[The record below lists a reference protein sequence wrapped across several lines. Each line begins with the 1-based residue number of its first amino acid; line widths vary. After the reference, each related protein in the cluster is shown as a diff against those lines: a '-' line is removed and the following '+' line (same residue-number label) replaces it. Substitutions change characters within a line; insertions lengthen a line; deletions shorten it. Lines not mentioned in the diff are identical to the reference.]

1 MKIAQILFAG
11 AAMVALTP
19 AFAAA
24 QTAPKVVT
32 TVGAEGADVQ
42 AVVVTAERDYTAAT
56 APSKGA
62 LDETQPQ
69 SLITHKYIDQATP
82 EAGDYTTVVL
92 IAPSVAGVSQ
102 NGGGVGDTNTVTLRG
117 FQDGQ
122 FNVTFDG
129 IAFGDANDTTHHPAA
144 FFPSSTL
151 GAAVVDRGPGA
162 AGDLGQ
168 ANFGGAIHLFSQNVT
183 DAASASQKVTYG
195 SFNTQS
201 YVTSL
206 QSGQVAQ
213 LGGAKILLSLDER
226 SSDGELSYSS
236 GLAFNQTLKAVVP
249 VGDKFELTAFTSFN
263 YTRYYMSDVGGT
275 AAGAGITASQLQKY
289 GINFALNNI
298 PTDEHY
304 YKFNQVKKH
313 TDFNYLD
320 LKGDLGGGWTIEDQ
334 LYDYFYSNHTVST
347 QSNADDV
354 TAPPSPSSAPQ
365 NAANNA
371 NDIAG
376 YLKLNRYQ
384 TFGDILRINK
394 ELGFGKLRV
403 GALAESSW
411 ALRSLYN
418 VDLTTGAPDV
428 GATYAATPT
437 TNASYIEPSRWFQ
450 TQVFADFEWRPLA
463 NLTITPGIK
472 QLDYKRSINASVEG
486 AGWQANGSRT
496 YDKTLYFLTSN
507 YRLSNNLS
515 VYAQGATSFLIPPV
529 KTLAAKNGTT
539 AATQPQES
547 ATYQAGVVYSSGK
560 FSFDADIYR
569 INATNVLVNATKS
582 SCACYVNAGTGTYS
596 GVEAQGA
603 YTVGYGLTL
612 FANGSVNTAKN
623 TGGGMPQAFTNAP
636 KGTAAGG
643 ALFQKGPW
651 TATASA
657 KLVGAQLASDGSTHI
672 SAYTTIDASAAY
684 DFGRFKLK
692 LSGFNLGDHRALLDF
707 DGTYY
712 AYQVGRQVEL
722 TLQAKF

>member
-1 MKIAQILFAG
+1 MKITQILLTS

-168 ANFGGAIHLFSQNVT
+168 ANFGGAIHLFSQNVA

-236 GLAFNQTLKAVVP
+236 GIAFNQTLKAVVP

-275 AAGAGITASQLQKY
+275 VAGAGITAGQLQQN

-334 LYDYFYSNHTVST
+334 LYDYFYSNHTVSA
-347 QSNADDV
+347 QANNDNV
-354 TAPPSPSSAPQ
+354 TAPPSPSSAPSFGG
-365 NAANNA
+365 
-371 NDIAG
+371 NDIGG

-384 TFGDILRINK
+384 TFGNILRINK

-411 ALRSLYN
+411 ALRYLYN
-418 VDLTTGAPDV
+418 VDLTTGAPDT
-428 GATYAATPT
+428 GFGSAPG

-472 QLDYKRSINASVEG
+472 QLDYKRTINASVEG
-486 AGWQANGSRT
+486 SGQPAVGSRT

-515 VYAQGATSFLIPPV
+515 VYAQAATSFLIPPV
-529 KTLAAKNGTT
+529 KTLATKKGVT
-539 AATQPQES
+539 ASTQPQET

-560 FSFDADIYR
+560 FSFDADVYR
-569 INATNVLVNATKS
+569 INATNVLVNQNVAP
-582 SCACYVNAGTGTYS
+582 CWCYVNAGTGTYS

-623 TGGGMPQAFTNAP
+623 TGGGTPQAFQNSP

-651 TATASA
+651 TVTASA
-657 KLVGAQLASDGSTHI
+657 KLVGAQVSSNSTPV

-692 LSGFNLGDHRALLDF
+692 LSGFNLADHRALLDT

>member
-1 MKIAQILFAG
+1 MKLSHLLFVS

-19 AFAAA
+19 AAGLAA
-24 QTAPKVVT
+24 TAPQVVT

-144 FFPSSTL
+144 FFPSSTI

-168 ANFGGAIHLFSQNVT
+168 ANFGGAIHLFSQNVAN
-183 DAASASQKVTYG
+183 AAGASQKITYG

-201 YVTSL
+201 YVTTL
-206 QSGQVAQ
+206 QSGPVAQ
-213 LGGAKILLSLDER
+213 LGGTKLMLSLDER
-226 SSDGELSYSS
+226 SSDGELSHSS

-249 VGDKFELTAFTSFN
+249 IGDKFQLTAFTSFN
-263 YTRYYMSDVGGT
+263 YTRYYLSDVGGT

-334 LYDYFYSNHTVST
+334 LYDYFYSNHTEST

-354 TAPPSPSSAPQ
+354 MAPPSASSAPSFGG
-365 NAANNA
+365 
-371 NDIAG
+371 NDIGG

-384 TFGDILRINK
+384 TFGDILRVNK
-394 ELGFGKLRV
+394 DLGFGKLRV

-411 ALRSLYN
+411 AMRSLYN
-418 VDLTTGAPDV
+418 VDLTTGAPDY
-428 GATYAATPT
+428 GYGSAAG

-472 QLDYKRSINASVEG
+472 QLDYKRTINASVEG
-486 AGWQANGSRT
+486 SGQAAVGSRT

-507 YRLSNNLS
+507 YRLTDNLS

-529 KTLAAKNGTT
+529 KTLAAAGGTT
-539 AATQPQES
+539 AATQPQET

-569 INATNVLVNATKS
+569 INATNVLVNQTHTT
-582 SCACYVNAGTGTYS
+582 CQCYRNMGSGVYS

-623 TGGGMPQAFTNAP
+623 TNPGPGQSASAFQNAP

-643 ALFQKGPW
+643 ALFQQGPW
-651 TATASA
+651 TVTTSA
-657 KLVGAQLASDGSTHI
+657 KLVGAQLASDGATHI

-692 LSGFNLGDHRALLDF
+692 LSGFNLADHRALLDY

-712 AYQVGRQVEL
+712 AYQVGRQIEL